1 MNLYSRARKHI
12 DMSRVK
18 ELREEKIKE
27 ERIAEVLKQQEE
39 LLVELKKIEIKED
52 SKYSNWRRELNE
64 QMMTTD
70 AIKVTLP
77 PQGNTNLADFTFPV
91 TTVGSSPGYVQ
102 SGNDYT
108 FGPASAGV
116 PPAESSSINVTMNS
130 EKYDTI
136 VFDWVNSGVIDKFFA
151 FTGSDGGLNTY
162 NFSTSSGRK
171 EIQLKPSDRKRSV
184 SIAFNIQRNAGGGLG
199 TNKILNVTFQRR
211 TPINVFVGLDSPEA
225 NSFMR
230 TGNNGL
236 SAEERKQKLKEQLEA
251 GNEWML
257 RNGLEPSKTSPGDIE
272 LANSLSGPRNSPGEG
287 AVPAYP
293 SPRGPFTPLKNYGT
307 DKNPKLM
314 PSGPPVTPYR
324 LA

>member
-1 MNLYSRARKHI
+1 
-12 DMSRVK
+12 
-18 ELREEKIKE
+18 
-27 ERIAEVLKQQEE
+27 
-39 LLVELKKIEIKED
+39 
-52 SKYSNWRRELNE
+52 
-64 QMMTTD
+64 MTTD
-70 AIKVTLP
+70 ALKVTLP
-77 PQGNTNLADFTFPV
+77 PQGNTNLADFAFPV
-91 TTVGSSPGYVQ
+91 TSLGSSPGYIQ
-102 SGNDYT
+102 SGNNYT

-136 VFDWVNSGVIDKFFA
+136 VFDWVNSGVIDRFFA
-151 FTGSDGGLNTY
+151 FTGSDGGSNTY
-162 NFSTSSGRK
+162 NFSASSGRK
-171 EIQLKPSDRKRSV
+171 EIRLKPSDRKRSV

-257 RNGLEPSKTSPGDIE
+257 RNGLEPSKTTPGDIE
-272 LANSLSGPRNSPGEG
+272 LASHDKPFSKYPPAGGDDKWPGLPQDSIKDYLHPSKDPLLNIPITPFGFPRNRKAKGTGDTQVAANQGPSTPVKYDSDMNQMVPNQGGGRPGKI
-287 AVPAYP
+287 
-293 SPRGPFTPLKNYGT
+293 RLKG
-307 DKNPKLM
+307 KAKL
-314 PSGPPVTPYR
+314 
-324 LA
+324 A